1 MSPRDTNIIDG
12 FASVQ
17 AMKRAATRAPA
28 KARVHDSHQVALP
41 AESSAEAPV
50 GAVAP
55 PTRAGGH
62 VIVPT
67 KRLVICYACGYS
79 HTLSGKMHS
88 PYCPKCRTI
97 FNTEDVVVAGPRSED
112 VLTIGNVTIAPEAA
126 FAPGVKVAGQ
136 NILLDG
142 DATPLA
148 ALTATESIEIGA
160 RAKFDPAIV
169 DNVSGVVRIPA
180 GNEIAL
186 DARLNC
192 SEVEIRGTLRADV
205 VVMKAARVFSGGA
218 LIGAFHGPSLIVEDG
233 AGLVGEVDLSPAYRQ
248 EPVKKSRASAVAKT
262 ATAIANA
269 VVIGIGMVATLVLCI
284 GTRR

>member
-41 AESSAEAPV
+41 AESSAEAPA

-126 FAPGVKVAGQ
+126 
-136 NILLDG
+136 I
-142 DATPLA
+142 
-148 ALTATESIEIGA
+148 TATESIEIGA

-169 DNVSGVVRIPA
+169 NNVSGVVRIPV

-186 DARLNC
+186 DARLSC
-192 SEVEIRGTLRADV
+192 SELEIRGTLRADV
-205 VVMKAARVFSGGA
+205 VVMKAARVFAGGA